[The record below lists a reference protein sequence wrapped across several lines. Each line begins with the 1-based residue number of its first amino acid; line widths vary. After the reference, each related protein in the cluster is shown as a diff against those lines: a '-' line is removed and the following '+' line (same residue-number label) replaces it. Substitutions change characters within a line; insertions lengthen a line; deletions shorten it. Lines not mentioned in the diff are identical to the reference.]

1 MSIHKQFEYTSD
13 IKNIIGIQFSVLNSE
28 EILKRSVANIYE
40 PTLYD
45 SNGEPKIG
53 GLFDPRMGIIE
64 RNKNEIVYCKK
75 KSNIINCYSKRFA
88 AKEAF
93 VKALG
98 IGFRKNIN
106 FKDIEVL
113 NNHYG
118 MPHLFINKKVV
129 NKIKILFKVKK
140 FNVFLSISDEKK
152 YAIASVII
160 SN

>member
-1 MSIHKQFEYTSD
+1 MSILG
-13 IKNIIGIQFSVLNSE
+13 IGIDIVENYRIKK
-28 EILKRSVANIYE
+28 ILVNKKLKFKN
-40 PTLYD
+40 
-45 SNGEPKIG
+45 KI
-53 GLFDPRMGIIE
+53 FT
-64 RNKNEIVYCKK
+64 KNEIVYCKK

-98 IGFRKNIN
+98 FGFRKNIN

-118 MPHLFINKKVV
+118 MPYLFINKKVV

>member
-1 MSIHKQFEYTSD
+1 M
-13 IKNIIGIQFSVLNSE
+13 SVLG
-28 EILKRSVANIYE
+28 
-40 PTLYD
+40 T
-45 SNGEPKIG
+45 
-53 GLFDPRMGIIE
+53 GIDIVE
-64 RNKNEIVYCKK
+64 NYRVKKLLLNKKSSFENKMFTYNEIAYCKK
-75 KSNIINCYSKRFA
+75 KTNISNCYSKRFA

-98 IGFRKNIN
+98 TGFRKNIN
-106 FKDIEVL
+106 FKDIEIL
-113 NNHYG
+113 NNGYG
-118 MPHLFINKKVV
+118 KPCLSINKKVI